1 MKAPSKKRSKKKK
14 NDSLSVPSQD
24 NNPNSAGFSLD
35 SLLIDELFALADDVA
50 NLEWVSQF
58 VDDSPSE
65 FPPLCSSSKQ
75 KTDSHA
81 KSVSVKSSCFVL

>member
-1 MKAPSKKRSKKKK
+1 MAASMSMLHPY
-14 NDSLSVPSQD
+14 DM
-24 NNPNSAGFSLD
+24 
-35 SLLIDELFALADDVA
+35 ADDVA

-58 VDDSPSE
+58 VDDSLPES
-65 FPPLCSSSKQ
+65 PPLCSSSKQ